1 MDREELSNKLYDRM
15 AGEQAVF
22 RDSLLKMSPSEILN
36 HTYEYTVREDI
47 LILMD
52 SMELKTAQI
61 EALLESPCPLADVFK
76 EFRNMETGYMDV
88 LRECM
93 ENRANEVLQAR
104 REASR
109 AVPLYQHDSRYA
121 REHNE
126 LDVFR
131 ASYRANIACKEA
143 IEAAIREG
151 FDGMRL
157 APDAAKDVLAEF
169 GPERVACVLAATLRD
184 MEYDERFSRD
194 NVAWSKT
201 IPMYDDQ
208 DRRLNYCVR
217 SHPAKLDDFIAVA
230 RKEIAQMAEKESQR
244 RPSIRD
250 RLAAKPVQGGKP
262 SEKAAHSGRD
272 GR

>member
-15 AGEQAVF
+15 AGEQAAF
-22 RDSLLKMSPSEILN
+22 RESLLKLSPAEILD

-47 LILMD
+47 LILME

-61 EALLESPCPLADVFK
+61 AALLESPFPLADVFK

-93 ENRANEVLQAR
+93 ENRANEVIQAR

-109 AVPLYQHDSRYA
+109 AVPLYQHDGRYA

-131 ASYRANIACKEA
+131 ASYRTNIACKEA

-184 MEYDERFSRD
+184 MEYDERFSRN
-194 NVAWSKT
+194 NVAWAKT

-217 SHPAKLDDFIAVA
+217 SHPTMLDDFVSVA
-230 RKEIAQMAEKESQR
+230 RKEIAQMAEKESQH
-244 RPSIRD
+244 RPSIKEQ
-250 RLAAKPVQGGKP
+250 LAAKPVPG
-262 SEKAAHSGRD
+262 EKAPDRTAHSGRD